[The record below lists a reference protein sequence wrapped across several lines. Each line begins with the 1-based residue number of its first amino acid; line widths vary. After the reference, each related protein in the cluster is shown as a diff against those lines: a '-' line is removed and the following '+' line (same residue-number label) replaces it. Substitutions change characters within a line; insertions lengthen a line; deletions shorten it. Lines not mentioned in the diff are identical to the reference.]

1 MIARI
6 LDFSVAQRWLVV
18 LLVAAAAGFG
28 LRSLQSLPIDAVPD
42 ITNNQVQINTVAPAL
57 SPYEV
62 EKQVTY
68 PVETALAG
76 IKGLRSTR
84 SLSRNGFS
92 QVVAVFR
99 DDVDIYYAR
108 QQVLERL
115 SDARELLPQGAEPR
129 MGPISTGL
137 GEIYMWT
144 IDYAPRRNGDRVR
157 EGRPGWQGDGS
168 YVTPEGQRLATD
180 LERTA
185 FLRTLQDWVVRPQLR
200 NVPGVAGVDAI
211 GGFVKQYHVQ
221 PDPARL
227 IGLGL
232 SFADLAEALERNNA
246 SRGAGYIERGG
257 EGYVVRSGGRLE
269 TLDDIR
275 TVVVATREGVPV
287 RVRDIAQV
295 AVGPELRTGSASADG
310 QQVVVGTALML
321 IGENSRTVA
330 AAVDAKVREIARAL
344 PPGVQLRTVLNRTEL
359 VDATVR
365 TVAKNLAEGALLVG
379 AVLFLLL
386 GNLRAAVV
394 TAVVIPVTML
404 LTATGMLEGGISANL
419 MSLGALDFG
428 LIVDGAVIIAENSLR
443 HLAERQH
450 ALGRKLEL
458 PERLE
463 TVAASA
469 REMIRPSVFG
479 QAIII
484 LVYVPLLTFQGVE
497 GKMFA
502 PMALTVIIAL
512 AAAFVLSLT
521 FVPAMIALA
530 VNGKVQEE
538 DNRIIRGLKRAYAP
552 ALGLALRR
560 PLPVAGGAALLF
572 AGSLLLG
579 SRLGSEFIPQLDE
592 GNIALHAIRIP
603 STSLSQ
609 SQLMQLQI
617 EEAASRFPEVAVV
630 FSKTGTAEVA
640 ADPMPVNV
648 SDAFIILKPREQWPD
663 PAATKEELVRRV
675 EEAVRRLP
683 GNNYEFTQPIQMR
696 FNELL
701 AGTRGDLAVK
711 VFGEE
716 FGPMLAAANQVAVVL
731 RGVPG
736 AEDVRVEQATGLPF
750 LEITVDK
757 AEIAR
762 RGLSLSAVQEVIG
775 TAIGGREAGFVFE
788 GDRRFPIVVRV
799 PEAVR
804 SDIEALRNLPV
815 ALPGEGHAGTS
826 AATVPL
832 RSLASFRLTEGP
844 NQVSRENGKRRVV
857 VTANVRGRDIASVV
871 AEAQVGVEREVRPPS
886 GYFIT
891 WGGQFESLEAARR
904 RLLVVVPGCF
914 FLIFLLLYTA
924 LGSPR
929 DALLVF
935 SAVPLA
941 LTGGIATLWLRGM
954 PLSVSAAVGFIA
966 LSGVAVLNGLV
977 MLNHIKQLRGGG
989 LRRDDAVRKGAM
1001 DRLRPV
1007 AMTALVASLGFVP
1020 MAIAT
1025 GAGAEVQKPIATVV
1039 IGGLIT
1045 ATLLTLMV
1053 LPALYVRFGSADP
1066 GLSGDAEPEFVPEPG
1081 ARNRVQAPE
1090 PTPVE
1095 QEFIGALNR

>member
-6 LDFSVAQRWLVV
+6 LDFSVRQRWLVV

-42 ITNNQVQINTVAPAL
+42 ITNNQVQINTLAPAL

-62 EKQVTY
+62 EKQVTF

-76 IKGLRSTR
+76 IRGLQSTR

-92 QVVAVFR
+92 QVVAIFR

-115 SDARELLPQGAEPR
+115 TEARELLPEGVEPR

-137 GEIYMWT
+137 GEVYMWT
-144 IDYAPRRNGDRVR
+144 VDWAPRREGDTVR
-157 EGRPGWQGDGS
+157 DGRPGWQADGS
-168 YVTPEGQRLATD
+168 YLTPEGQRLTTE

-185 FLRTLQDWVVRPQLR
+185 YLRTLQDWVIRPQLR

-211 GGFVKQYHVQ
+211 GGYVKQYHVQ

-232 SFADLAEALERNNA
+232 SFADVAEALERNNA
-246 SRGAGYIERGG
+246 SRGAGYLERGG

-269 TLDDIR
+269 TIEDIR
-275 TVVVATREGVPV
+275 NVVVTTREGVPV
-287 RVRDIAQV
+287 RVRDIARV
-295 AVGPELRTGSASADG
+295 EVGKELRTGSASADG
-310 QQVVVGTALML
+310 KEAVVGTALML

-330 AAVDAKVREIARAL
+330 AAVDAKIKEIARSM
-344 PPGVQLRTVLNRTEL
+344 PPGIELRTVLNRTEL
-359 VDATVR
+359 VDATIR
-365 TVAKNLAEGALLVG
+365 TVAKNLAEGALLVIV
-379 AVLFLLL
+379 VLFLLL

-394 TAVVIPVTML
+394 TALVIPVTML

-428 LIVDGAVIIAENSLR
+428 LIVDGAVIITENSLR

-450 ALGRKLEL
+450 ALGRTLHL
-458 PERLE
+458 RERLE

-512 AAAFVLSLT
+512 AVAFVLSLT
-521 FVPAMIALA
+521 FVPAMVAL
-530 VNGKVQEE
+530 VVTGKVQEK
-538 DNRIIRGLKRAYAP
+538 DNWLVRALKRGYAP
-552 ALGLALRR
+552 ALALALRR
-560 PLPVAGGAALLF
+560 PVPVIGASALLF
-572 AGSLLLG
+572 LGSLVLG
-579 SRLGSEFIPQLDE
+579 ARLGSEFIPQLDE
-592 GNIALHAIRIP
+592 GNIAMHALRIP
-603 STSLSQ
+603 STSLTQ
-609 SQLMQLQI
+609 SQAMQLRV
-617 EEAASRFPEVAVV
+617 EETVSRFPEVAVV

-663 PAATKEELVRRV
+663 PLLPKGELVRRI
-675 EEAVRRLP
+675 EEAARGLP

-716 FGPMLAAANQVAVVL
+716 FGPMLAAANQVAGVL
-731 RGVPG
+731 RGVAG

-775 TAIGGREAGFVFE
+775 TAIGGREAGWVFE

-804 SDIEALRNLPV
+804 ADIEALRNLPV
-815 ALPGEGHAGTS
+815 ALPSEGRSGAG

-844 NQVSRENGKRRVV
+844 NQVSRENGRRRVV

-871 AEAQVGVEREVRPPS
+871 AEAQARVEAEVRLPS

-891 WGGQFESLEAARR
+891 WGGQFENLEAARQ
-904 RLLVVVPGCF
+904 RLTVVVPAVF

-941 LTGGIATLWLRGM
+941 LTGGIATLWLRDM

-977 MLNHIKQLRGGG
+977 MLNHIKQLRGEG
-989 LRRDDAVRKGAM
+989 LGRDEAIRQGAM

-1053 LPALYVRFGSADP
+1053 LPALYSRFGSADVAP
-1066 GLSGDAEPEFVPEPG
+1066 LEDVGLRPVPEPEV
-1081 ARNRVQAPE
+1081 ALLASRR
-1090 PTPVE
+1090 TP
-1095 QEFIGALNR
+1095 AK

>member
-6 LDFSVAQRWLVV
+6 LDFSVRQRWLVV

-42 ITNNQVQINTVAPAL
+42 ITNNQVQINTLAPAL

-62 EKQVTY
+62 EKQVTF

-76 IKGLRSTR
+76 IRGLQSTR

-92 QVVAVFR
+92 QVTAVFR

-115 SDARELLPQGAEPR
+115 TEARELLPEGVEPR

-137 GEIYMWT
+137 GEVYMWT
-144 IDYAPRRNGDRVR
+144 VDWAPRREGDTARD
-157 EGRPGWQGDGS
+157 GRPGWQADGS
-168 YVTPEGQRLATD
+168 YLTPEGQRLATE

-185 FLRTLQDWVVRPQLR
+185 YLRTLQDWVIRPQLR
-200 NVPGVAGVDAI
+200 TVPGVAGVDAI
-211 GGFVKQYHVQ
+211 GGYVKQYHVQ
-221 PDPARL
+221 PDPAKL

-232 SFADLAEALERNNA
+232 SFADVAEALERNNA
-246 SRGAGYIERGG
+246 SRGAGYLERGG

-269 TLDDIR
+269 TVEDIR
-275 TVVVATREGVPV
+275 NVVVTTREGVPV
-287 RVRDIAQV
+287 RVRDLARV
-295 AVGPELRTGSASADG
+295 EVGKELRTGSASADG
-310 QQVVVGTALML
+310 KEAVVGTALML

-330 AAVDAKVREIARAL
+330 AAVDAKIKEVARSM
-344 PPGVQLRTVLNRTEL
+344 PPGIQLRTVLNRTDL
-359 VDATVR
+359 VDATIR
-365 TVAKNLAEGALLVG
+365 TVTKNLAEGALLVVV
-379 AVLFLLL
+379 VLFLLL

-394 TAVVIPVTML
+394 TALVIPVTML
-404 LTATGMLEGGISANL
+404 LTAIGMLEGGISANL

-428 LIVDGAVIIAENSLR
+428 LIVDGAVIITENSLC
-443 HLAERQH
+443 HLAKRQRT
-450 ALGRKLEL
+450 LGRILDL
-458 PERLE
+458 GERLE

-512 AAAFVLSLT
+512 AMAFVLSLT
-521 FVPAMIALA
+521 FVPAMVAL
-530 VNGKVQEE
+530 VITGKVHEK
-538 DNRIIRGLKRAYAP
+538 DNWLVRTLKRGYAP

-560 PLPVAGGAALLF
+560 PVPVIGFATLLF
-572 AGSLLLG
+572 LGSLVLG
-579 SRLGSEFIPQLDE
+579 ARLGSEFIPQLDE
-592 GNIALHAIRIP
+592 GNIAMHAIRIP
-603 STSLSQ
+603 STSLTQ
-609 SQLMQLQI
+609 SQAMQLQI
-617 EEAASRFPEVAVV
+617 EQVVSRLPEVAVV

-640 ADPMPVNV
+640 SDPMPPNV

-663 PAATKEELVRRV
+663 PGLPKEALVRRI
-675 EEAVRRLP
+675 EATLERLP

-716 FGPMLAAANQVAVVL
+716 FGLMLAAANQVAGIL
-731 RGVPG
+731 RSVAG

-757 AEIAR
+757 GEIAR

-775 TAIGGREAGFVFE
+775 TAIGGREAGFIFE
-788 GDRRFPIVVRV
+788 GDRRFAIVVRV
-799 PEAVR
+799 PEEVR
-804 SDIEALRNLPV
+804 ADIEALRNLPV
-815 ALPGEGHAGTS
+815 ALPGEGRTGG

-857 VTANVRGRDIASVV
+857 VTANVRGHDIASVV
-871 AEAQVGVEREVRPPS
+871 AEVQARVEAEVQLPS
-886 GYFIT
+886 GYWIT
-891 WGGQFESLEAARR
+891 WGGQFENLQAARQ
-904 RLLVVVPGCF
+904 RLMMVVPAVF

-941 LTGGIATLWLRGM
+941 LTGGIATLWLRDM

-977 MLNHIKQLRGGG
+977 MLNHIKELRGKG
-989 LRRDDAVRKGAM
+989 LGREDAIQQGAM

-1020 MAIAT
+1020 MAVAT
-1025 GAGAEVQKPIATVV
+1025 GAGAEVQKPLATVV
-1039 IGGLIT
+1039 IGGLVT

-1053 LPALYVRFGSADP
+1053 LPALYARFGSADAAP
-1066 GLSGDAEPEFVPEPG
+1066 PEDMGLRPVPEPEV
-1081 ARNRVQAPE
+1081 ALRTIHRAP
-1090 PTPVE
+1090 
-1095 QEFIGALNR
+1095 AK

>member
-6 LDFSVAQRWLVV
+6 LDFSVHQRWLVV

-62 EKQVTY
+62 EKQVTF

-76 IKGLRSTR
+76 IRGLQSTR

-99 DDVDIYYAR
+99 DDLDIYYAR

-115 SDARELLPQGAEPR
+115 AEAREVLPEGAEPR

-137 GEIYMWT
+137 GEVYMWT
-144 IDYAPRRNGDRVR
+144 VDWAPRKQGDTAR
-157 EGRPGWQGDGS
+157 EGRPGWQADGS
-168 YVTPEGQRLATD
+168 YLTPEGQRLATE

-185 FLRTLQDWVVRPQLR
+185 YLRTLQDWVIRPQLR

-232 SFADLAEALERNNA
+232 SFADVAEALERNNA

-269 TLDDIR
+269 TIEDIGN
-275 TVVVATREGVPV
+275 VVVATREGVPV
-287 RVRDIAQV
+287 RVRDLARV
-295 AVGPELRTGSASADG
+295 EVGRELRTGSASADG
-310 QQVVVGTALML
+310 KEAVVGTALML

-330 AAVDAKVREIARAL
+330 AAVDAKVKEIARTL

-359 VDATVR
+359 VDATIH
-365 TVAKNLAEGALLVG
+365 TVAKNLAEGALLVVV
-379 AVLFLLL
+379 VLFLLL

-394 TAVVIPVTML
+394 TALVIPVTML
-404 LTATGMLEGGISANL
+404 LTATGMLQGGISANL

-450 ALGRKLEL
+450 ALGRALSLE
-458 PERLE
+458 ERLR

-479 QAIII
+479 QGIII

-512 AAAFVLSLT
+512 AVAFVLSLT
-521 FVPAMIALA
+521 FVPAMVAL
-530 VNGKVQEE
+530 VVTGKVQEK
-538 DNRIIRGLKRAYAP
+538 DNWLVRALKRGYAP
-552 ALGLALRR
+552 ALRLALRR
-560 PLPVAGGAALLF
+560 PLPVVGASALLF
-572 AGSLLLG
+572 LVSLFLG

-592 GNIALHAIRIP
+592 GNIAMHALRIP
-603 STSLSQ
+603 STSLTQ
-609 SQLMQLQI
+609 SQAMQLRI
-617 EEAASRFPEVAVV
+617 EDTVSRFAEVAVV

-640 ADPMPVNV
+640 ADPMPPNV
-648 SDAFIILKPREQWPD
+648 SDAFIILKPRDQWPD
-663 PAATKEELVRRV
+663 PALPKEDLVRRI
-675 EEAVRRLP
+675 EKAVGQLP

-716 FGPMLAAANQVAVVL
+716 FGPMLAAANQVAGIL
-731 RGVPG
+731 RGVAG

-762 RGLSLSAVQEVIG
+762 RGLSLNAVQEVIG
-775 TAIGGREAGFVFE
+775 TAIGGREAGWVFE
-788 GDRRFPIVVRV
+788 GDRRFAIVVRV

-804 SDIEALRNLPV
+804 ADFEALRNLPV
-815 ALPGEGHAGTS
+815 ALPGEGRAGG

-844 NQVSRENGKRRVV
+844 NQVSRENGRRRVV

-871 AEAQVGVEREVRPPS
+871 AEAQARVEREVRPPP
-886 GYFIT
+886 GYSIT
-891 WGGQFESLEAARR
+891 WGGQFENLDAART
-904 RLLVVVPGCF
+904 RLMVVVPGVF

-941 LTGGIATLWLRGM
+941 LTGGVALLWLRDM

-966 LSGVAVLNGLV
+966 LLGSG
-977 MLNHIKQLRGGG
+977 
-989 LRRDDAVRKGAM
+989 
-1001 DRLRPV
+1001 
-1007 AMTALVASLGFVP
+1007 
-1020 MAIAT
+1020 
-1025 GAGAEVQKPIATVV
+1025 GAE
-1039 IGGLIT
+1039 
-1045 ATLLTLMV
+1045 
-1053 LPALYVRFGSADP
+1053 RP
-1066 GLSGDAEPEFVPEPG
+1066 GHAEPHQAA
-1081 ARNRVQAPE
+1081 AR
-1090 PTPVE
+1090 
-1095 QEFIGALNR
+1095 